1 MSHLEKLK
9 QKLMVKP
16 ELKDRE
22 KVEVVIKAKELDS
35 KDDSNIKETI
45 IIDKTNEK
53 FDRQKIID
61 NLKKKN
67 ALKVHKKI
75 IEFDKKEIENNL
87 KKTLPPKPVIVDD
100 KKLKKQKKK
109 QILIEESDDEIDI
122 NKEEEKNED
131 NNQKPIK
138 DIVPIK
144 KGRTTKKPVKG
155 VAVLGPENNILIGD
169 TPLASRIHKPKDP
182 INIKV
187 SSYYMN
193 NREIYVNFIN
203 SLFEPY
209 KQELLRNKESIT
221 CDQIGKTTDNFKFL
235 THQQIVRDY
244 MNLYTPYRGLLLYHG
259 LGSGKTATSIAIAE
273 AMKSTKKIIIMTP
286 ASLKPNYVEELKKA
300 GDEYYKKN
308 QFWEWIPIDN
318 NEELKRIMSGILNLD
333 QEYISKQRGAWFVNI
348 QKPSNY
354 NELTDLEK
362 KSLES
367 QLNRMIENKY
377 TFIKYNGLRTDKLSK
392 LTSGFTK
399 NIFDNSVVIIDE
411 AHNLIGRIV
420 NKLKKE
426 KEIKEDDR
434 GEKEHLPLNLSI
446 KLYEYLMSASNA
458 RIVLLSGTPV
468 INYANEF
475 AILFNILRGYI
486 KTWYFPLII
495 KTNNKIDKKSLQ
507 EMLITAEKS
516 HDYLDYSPSSK
527 VLTIT
532 RNPYGFKNKIKTG
545 NKYQGVSNIKKSD
558 KEITFENESISDE
571 DFEKKIINVLK
582 KNDIDVNYKGIRIRY
597 RKTLPD
603 GFDQFYNRYI
613 NPNTKELINIDSLKR
628 RIIGLSSY
636 FKSAQENLL
645 PKYEKRLGLDYHVIR
660 IPMSKEQLKIY
671 KSASIEER
679 KTEKKKKKKKNND
692 EEETNGTYKIFSRLF
707 CNYALPNRP
716 MPKDINFEKV
726 MDNLILSQLE
736 DTIRKDV
743 TKSLLLQKEDI
754 INKIEDEAK
763 KQEVILEIDKYMN
776 EKVEQNTETLLNEFL
791 KRKKIDRE
799 KEKTKKN
806 KKTKS
811 SKNKLNEDQLMITDL
826 SKQEIE
832 ERLEQYEINFDIEG
846 TKQEENND
854 INDLLND
861 AQRLESRKDME
872 IQNEG
877 EIEGDEIIDEIG
889 GDTYKARILDTIR
902 FLKEN
907 SNEYLSPEALQ
918 IYSPK
923 FLHMLDNI
931 KDPDYEGL
939 HLVYSQFRTLEGLG
953 IFSLVLEKNGFVE
966 FKIKKSPAGVWEINI
981 KEEDIGKPTFALY
994 TGTETV
1000 EEKEIIRHIYNG
1012 EWDKIDQSLSKPLY
1026 KMANNNKMGEII
1038 KVFMITSSGSE
1049 GINLKNTRYVH
1060 VMEPYWHPVRMEQV
1074 IGRAR
1079 RICSHN
1085 ELPEKLQTVE
1095 VFVYL
1100 MVFTNEQ
1107 LKSDQAIELKRHDLS
1122 RKLPPV
1128 PMTTDQNLYELSEIK
1143 ANLNIQMTNAIKETA
1158 FDCYLYS
1165 SGKCINFGSP
1175 NNDKF
1180 SYVPDYAE
1188 QQSDIV
1194 AKVNKTK
1201 QIWSGKP
1208 IEIAGVV
1215 YVYKRINPKLLQIY
1229 DKQSYDEAVIDS
1241 SKEPVQIG
1249 TLEVNEKGEQVF
1261 KQLVT

>member
-9 QKLMVKP
+9 QQLMVKP
-16 ELKDRE
+16 ELKERQN
-22 KVEVVIKAKELDS
+22 VEVVIKAQEFEGNNS
-35 KDDSNIKETI
+35 KIKETI
-45 IIDKTNEK
+45 IIDKTNQK
-53 FDRQKIID
+53 FDRTKIID
-61 NLKKKN
+61 NLRKKN
-67 ALKVHKKI
+67 ALKVHNKGTIEFTKKKI
-75 IEFDKKEIENNL
+75 ETDYDKQ
-87 KKTLPPKPVIVDD
+87 PYPKPPVIMDEP
-100 KKLKKQKKK
+100 KLKKQKKTK
-109 QILIEESDDEIDI
+109 FVIEESDDEI
-122 NKEEEKNED
+122 EKNEKD
-131 NNQKPIK
+131 DEPIK
-138 DIVPIK
+138 DIIPIK
-144 KGRTTKKPVKG
+144 KGRITKKPLKG
-155 VAVLGPENNILIGD
+155 VAILGPENNILIGD

-209 KQELLRNKESIT
+209 KQELQRNKESIT
-221 CDQIGKTTDNFKFL
+221 CDQIGKTTDNFQLL

-244 MNLYTPYRGLLLYHG
+244 MNLYTPYRGILLYHG
-259 LGSGKTATSIAIAE
+259 LGSGKTATSIGITE
-273 AMKSTKKIIIMTP
+273 AMKSSKKIIIMTP
-286 ASLKPNYVEELKKA
+286 ASLKANYVEELKKA

-308 QFWEWIPIDN
+308 QFWEWISIDN
-318 NEELKRIMSGILNLD
+318 NEELKRTMSAILNLD
-333 QEYISKQRGAWFVNI
+333 QEYIGKQRGAWFVNI

-367 QLNRMIENKY
+367 QLDRMIENKY

-411 AHNLIGRIV
+411 AHNLISRIV

-434 GEKEHLPLNLSI
+434 GEKEHLPINLSI

-495 KTNNKIDKKSLQ
+495 KTNNKIDRKSLQ

-527 VLTIT
+527 ILTIT

-558 KEITFENESISDE
+558 KEVTFENENISDE

-582 KNDIDVNYKGIRIRY
+582 KNNIDVNFKGIRIRY
-597 RKTLPD
+597 RKALPD
-603 GFDQFYNRYI
+603 GFDAFYNRYI
-613 NPNTKELINIDSLKR
+613 DPNTKELINVDSLKR

-660 IPMSKEQLKIY
+660 IPMSNEQFKIY
-671 KSASIEER
+671 ESARAEER
-679 KTEKKKKKKKNND
+679 KSEKKKKKKKNT
-692 EEETNGTYKIFSRLF
+692 EEEEFNGTYKIFSRLF

-716 MPKDINFEKV
+716 MPNDIEFKE
-726 MDNLILSQLE
+726 NLDSLDGPAKQNIA
-736 DTIRKDV
+736 DKIRQYV
-743 TKSLLLQKEDI
+743 TKLFLQQKEDI
-754 INKIEDEAK
+754 INNIDDESENQKAN
-763 KQEVILEIDKYMN
+763 LEIDKIIN
-776 EKVEQNTETLLNEFL
+776 EKIDQQTEIVFNDFL
-791 KRKKIDRE
+791 KRIEKGKKS
-799 KEKTKKN
+799 KTYKN
-806 KKTKS
+806 K
-811 SKNKLNEDQLMITDL
+811 SKEDNDELKESESILKNL
-826 SKQEIE
+826 SKKEIE
-832 ERLEQYEINFDIEG
+832 EGLEEHLLNIVIDES
-846 TKQEENND
+846 KADDNND
-854 INDLLND
+854 VVNLLDD
-861 AQRLESRKDME
+861 AQRLESRKDMD

-877 EIEGDEIIDEIG
+877 EIEGDEIMDEIG
-889 GDTYKARILDTIR
+889 GESYKARIIDTIR
-902 FLKEN
+902 YLKDN
-907 SNEYLSPEALQ
+907 SDEYLSPEALQ

-931 KDPDYEGL
+931 KDPEYEGL

-953 IFSLVLEKNGFVE
+953 IFSLVLEKNGFAE
-966 FKIKKSPAGVWEINI
+966 FKIKKTPAGVWEINI
-981 KEEDIGKPTFALY
+981 KEEDMGKPTFALY
-994 TGTETV
+994 TGTESA

-1012 EWDKIDQSLSKPLY
+1012 EWDRIDKSQSIPLY

-1060 VMEPYWHPVRMEQV
+1060 IMEPYWHPVRMEQV

-1085 ELPEKLQTVE
+1085 ELPERLQTVE

-1100 MVFTNEQ
+1100 MVFTSEQ
-1107 LKSDQAIELKRHDLS
+1107 LKSDEAIELKSHDLS
-1122 RKLPPV
+1122 RKLPSS

-1143 ANLNIQMTNAIKETA
+1143 ANLNLQMTNAIKETS
-1158 FDCYLYS
+1158 FDCYLHS
-1165 SGKCINFGSP
+1165 SGKCVNFGTP
-1175 NNDKF
+1175 TNDKF

-1188 QQSDIV
+1188 QQSDIIS
-1194 AKVNKTK
+1194 KVNKTK
-1201 QIWSGKP
+1201 VIWVGKP
-1208 IEIAGVV
+1208 ISIEGVV
-1215 YVYKRINPKLLQIY
+1215 YVYKRITPKLLQIY
-1229 DKQSYDEAVIDS
+1229 DKQSYDAAAIDS

-1261 KQLVT
+1261 KQLVI